1 MKQFEVV
8 VEQPAWEDIE
18 HYYQRAV
25 DAGAGRAAARWYN
38 RLVAAILG
46 LEVAA
51 DARCLIP
58 EQDEFSERLHQ
69 LVFERRYRVI
79 YTIVGQRVHVLCVRG
94 SGMRELRPGDLVLP
108 DQPTD

>member
-18 HYYQRAV
+18 RYYQRAV
-25 DAGAGRAAARWYN
+25 DAGAGLAAARWYN
-38 RLVAAILG
+38 RLVAAILR

-51 DARCLIP
+51 DARGSIP

-69 LVFERRYRVI
+69 MVFERRSRVI

-94 SGMRELRPGDLVLP
+94 SGMRELRPGRLEWP
-108 DQPTD
+108 DSND